1 MVEDSAVA
9 SFHLR
14 IGGKNRMGMDEM
26 EYSPIT
32 LHLSQSQSTIFRS
45 TLCRL
50 SSQVGPW
57 SSGSSVHFVHYH
69 VLFVSSSSG
78 ARRMK
83 RSGARQGKE
92 DLVERKRDGL
102 REEGRERKG
111 RGAEGDELR
120 LRNAS
125 TGGR

>member
-1 MVEDSAVA
+1 
-9 SFHLR
+9 
-14 IGGKNRMGMDEM
+14 
-26 EYSPIT
+26 
-32 LHLSQSQSTIFRS
+32 
-45 TLCRL
+45 
-50 SSQVGPW
+50 
-57 SSGSSVHFVHYH
+57 
-69 VLFVSSSSG
+69 VLFVSSSSEG
-78 ARRMK
+78 RRIE

>member
-1 MVEDSAVA
+1 
-9 SFHLR
+9 
-14 IGGKNRMGMDEM
+14 
-26 EYSPIT
+26 
-32 LHLSQSQSTIFRS
+32 
-45 TLCRL
+45 
-50 SSQVGPW
+50 
-57 SSGSSVHFVHYH
+57 
-69 VLFVSSSSG
+69 
-78 ARRMK
+78 MK